1 MDLKPP
7 MDGSVI
13 VDRRPSDPSPACSA
27 SVTDPELRP
36 HTHSHTHTQR
46 QYEHVFNTTQCVCV

>member
-36 HTHSHTHTQR
+36 HTQR
-46 QYEHVFNTTQCVCV
+46 QYEHLFNTTQCVCV